1 MMKAFP
7 AGARRI
13 CLALTM
19 FVAAS
24 CVVAQQRPL
33 TRHFVASVEERYQV
47 TLTLR
52 AESHSVT
59 TETVAAQTYVT
70 PVVHAAEVSLHWR
83 ADRKILSI
91 QDDGSAAIEET
102 LVPASQQ
109 CEESPPSEKTD
120 AALQSSLKAFCT
132 FWLKAEII
140 QYAESNR
147 GVLRDTTANGS
158 ENTLPPLAE
167 TAPPLLSLWLK
178 RGVRPNVILPQLPFE
193 IGATSQQ
200 SIQPASNLL
209 KKARGSETTEWLD
222 AEGETPAATLHV
234 VQQLVW
240 SAAPPAAAVRVESHE
255 SQTQKDESFFADSLS
270 TVSLQDGG
278 LLRAN
283 RSASRTT
290 SRHVDPVPGLPQPP
304 EFSSKLTVTVTIE
317 RLP

>member
-1 MMKAFP
+1 MKAFP
-7 AGARRI
+7 ARAKRI
-13 CLALTM
+13 CSAMTM

-24 CVVAQQRPL
+24 CMFAQQRPL

-47 TLTLR
+47 TLILR

-109 CEESPPSEKTD
+109 CEGGPPSEKTD
-120 AALQSSLKAFCT
+120 AALQLSLKEFCT
-132 FWLKAEII
+132 AWLKAEII
-140 QYAESNR
+140 RYTENKSGA
-147 GVLRDTTANGS
+147 LRDVSPGAN
-158 ENTLPPLAE
+158 ENALSPLAE

-178 RGVRPNVILPQLPFE
+178 RAVCPNVILPQVPFE

-200 SIQPASNLL
+200 SFQPASSVL
-209 KKARGSETTEWLD
+209 KNAHGSETTEWLD
-222 AEGETPAATLHV
+222 AQGETPAAMLHV

-240 SAAPPAAAVRVESHE
+240 SAAPPAAAVRVESRE

-270 TVSLQDGG
+270 TVSLQDGS
-278 LLRAN
+278 LISAN

>member
-1 MMKAFP
+1 VMKAFFTR
-7 AGARRI
+7 GKRI

-24 CVVAQQRPL
+24 GTFAQPRPL

-47 TLTLR
+47 TLILR

-59 TETVAAQTYVT
+59 TDTVAAQTYVT
-70 PVVHAAEVSLHWR
+70 PVVDAAEVSLHWR
-83 ADRKILSI
+83 ADRRILSV
-91 QDDGSAAIEET
+91 QDDGSAVIEEAS
-102 LVPASQQ
+102 VPASQQ
-109 CEESPPSEKTD
+109 CEETPPSEKTD
-120 AALQSSLKAFCT
+120 AELQSSLKTFCT
-132 FWLKAEII
+132 SWLKAELIR
-140 QYAESNR
+140 YSENTR
-147 GVLRDTTANGS
+147 GVLREATAGAS
-158 ENTLPPLAE
+158 ENARPPLGE

-178 RGVRPNVILPQLPFE
+178 RAVRPDVILPQLPFE

-200 SIQPASNLL
+200 SFQPTSNVL
-209 KKARGSETTEWLD
+209 KNARGSETTEWLNAQD
-222 AEGETPAATLHV
+222 ETPAAMLHV
-234 VQQLVW
+234 VQQLLW
-240 SAAPPAAAVRVESHE
+240 DATPPAAAVRAESHE
-255 SQTQKDESFFADSLS
+255 SQIPKDESFFADSLS
-270 TVSLQDGG
+270 TVSLQDGS

>member
-1 MMKAFP
+1 
-7 AGARRI
+7 
-13 CLALTM
+13 M
-19 FVAAS
+19 F
-24 CVVAQQRPL
+24 AQQRPL

-47 TLTLR
+47 TLILR

-83 ADRKILSI
+83 ANRKILSI
-91 QDDGSAAIEET
+91 QDDGFAAIEER

-109 CEESPPSEKTD
+109 CEGAPPSEKTD
-120 AALQSSLKAFCT
+120 AALQLSLKEFCT
-132 FWLKAEII
+132 TWLKAEII
-140 QYAESNR
+140 RYMENKSGA
-147 GVLRDTTANGS
+147 LRDVSPSTN
-158 ENTLPPLAE
+158 ENALSPLAE

-178 RGVRPNVILPQLPFE
+178 RAVRPNVILPQVPFE

-200 SIQPASNLL
+200 SFQPASSVL
-209 KKARGSETTEWLD
+209 KNAHGSETTEWLD
-222 AEGETPAATLHV
+222 AQGETPAAMLHV

-240 SAAPPAAAVRVESHE
+240 SAAPPAAAVRVESRE

-270 TVSLQDGG
+270 TVSLQDGS
-278 LLRAN
+278 LLSAN

-317 RLP
+317 GLQ

>member
-1 MMKAFP
+1 MKTFP
-7 AGARRI
+7 ARARQI

-19 FVAAS
+19 FAAAS
-24 CVVAQQRPL
+24 GTFAQSRPL
-33 TRHFVASVEERYQV
+33 TRHFVASVAERYQV
-47 TLTLR
+47 TLSLR

-83 ADRKILSI
+83 AERRILSV

-109 CEESPPSEKTD
+109 CEEAPPSEKTD
-120 AALQSSLKAFCT
+120 AALQLSLKAFCT
-132 FWLKAEII
+132 TWLKAEII
-140 QYAESNR
+140 RYTENKSGA
-147 GVLRDTTANGS
+147 LRDASSTAS
-158 ENTLPPLAE
+158 DALPPLAE
-167 TAPPLLSLWLK
+167 TSPPLLSLWLK
-178 RGVRPNVILPQLPFE
+178 RAVRPSVILPHLPFE

-200 SIQPASNLL
+200 SLQPASNVL
-209 KKARGSETTEWLD
+209 KNAHGSETTEWLD
-222 AEGETPAATLHV
+222 ARGETPDATLHV
-234 VQQLVW
+234 VQQLSW
-240 SAAPPAAAVRVESHE
+240 NATPPAAAVRVESHE
-255 SQTQKDESFFADSLS
+255 SQTQKHESFFADSLS
-270 TVSLQDGG
+270 TVSLQDGS

-290 SRHVDPVPGLPQPP
+290 SRQVDPVPGLPEPP

>member
-1 MMKAFP
+1 MKVFP
-7 AGARRI
+7 ARAKQI

-19 FVAAS
+19 FAAAS
-24 CVVAQQRPL
+24 GTFAQPRPL

-47 TLTLR
+47 TLSLR

-70 PVVHAAEVSLHWR
+70 PVVHAWEVSLHWR
-83 ADRKILSI
+83 ADRRILWV

-109 CEESPPSEKTD
+109 CEEAPPAEKTD
-120 AALQSSLKAFCT
+120 AALQLSLKAFCAS
-132 FWLKAEII
+132 WLKAEII
-140 QYAESNR
+140 RYTENR
-147 GVLRDTTANGS
+147 SGALRDVSPTAS
-158 ENTLPPLAE
+158 ENALPPLAE
-167 TAPPLLSLWLK
+167 TSPPLLSLWLK
-178 RGVRPNVILPQLPFE
+178 RAVRPSLILPHLPFE

-200 SIQPASNLL
+200 SLQPASNVLQN
-209 KKARGSETTEWLD
+209 AHGSETTKWLD
-222 AEGETPAATLHV
+222 AQGETPAATLHV
-234 VQQLVW
+234 IQQLLW
-240 SAAPPAAAVRVESHE
+240 NATPPAAAVRVESHE
-255 SQTQKDESFFADSLS
+255 SQTQKDELFFADSLS
-270 TVSLQDGG
+270 TVSLQDGS